1 MLAVLMEYQ
10 TATIALRMKVKAATI
25 DVLVIVSD
33 ATITLPT
40 KLDFAHRQSRPVCT
54 HRIELYKNKYT
65 RISEKYIIHILNSSL
80 SGPELT

>member
-1 MLAVLMEYQ
+1 MHAYRRVSSTHTFRAAMLAVLMEYQ

-40 KLDFAHRQSRPVCT
+40 NSISHIGSQDPCVH
-54 HRIELYKNKYT
+54 IE
-65 RISEKYIIHILNSSL
+65 
-80 SGPELT
+80 